1 MKKKKKNGLN
11 KFNLSATTKFL
22 DIKKAML
29 SVHSWVNQQA
39 PNTIKLLMQ
48 VHDELVFEIKTDC
61 AQAYTKQICE
71 LMSQAASLDVPL
83 IVEADEGE
91 NWEQAH

>member
-1 MKKKKKNGLN
+1 
-11 KFNLSATTKFL
+11 
-22 DIKKAML
+22 ML
-29 SVHSWVNQQA
+29 SVNRWVHEQA

-61 AQAYTKQICE
+61 APEYTKHICE
-71 LMSQAASLDVPL
+71 LMSQAAALDVPL
-83 IVEADEGE
+83 IVEADEGD